1 MIQSVLLRERRAF
14 GVWIGALLLR
24 VLMGTVKRSA
34 ASPLGVEGLVP
45 ATRLNPSPEAD

>member
-14 GVWIGALLLR
+14 GALLLR